1 MQSNYIYKVFFIS
14 VSLLLCL
21 LCLSQFKNCNTE
33 KLGLKKVDILADVRK
48 DTTTKKVVKVKRQK
62 VKDASGQVQEIVP
75 FEDFTEDKQGLKI
88 FANALKEMQKEKT
101 KVRIAFFGD
110 SFIEGDM
117 LTSDI
122 RDTLQYVYG
131 GSGVGFVPITSPVA
145 GFRGTV
151 LHEFKNFESYSI
163 VTKRGAGINL
173 GIAGTCDVPL
183 VDNSL
188 NYIIPYRNKVYSSF
202 SLAQLFY
209 QNKSNDSLEIQYN
222 INDSNHTVKLE
233 NGNTIQTVNIKS
245 KAARRL
251 KFTFP
256 ASSALQL
263 FGVSFENNSG
273 IYLDNFGMRGNS
285 GVGLDY
291 IKENTY
297 KEFQHLRQYKLIVLQ
312 YGLNA
317 MSETDTNTLWYA
329 RSMNN
334 VIKRIKQ
341 NFPNASILLLSVSD
355 RSTKINGMYVTIP
368 SIYNFVNTQRN
379 LAIQNKIMFW
389 NMFEAMGGEST
400 MAKWAQAK
408 KPLAN
413 KDFTH
418 LTFRGGKQLAT
429 LFYRSLSNE
438 LNHYAKKKK

>member
-1 MQSNYIYKVFFIS
+1 M
-14 VSLLLCL
+14 

-48 DTTTKKVVKVKRQK
+48 DTTTKKVVKVKKQK
-62 VKDASGQVQEIVP
+62 VKDASGQIQEIVP

-88 FANALKEMQKEKT
+88 FAEALKDMQKDKT
-101 KVRIAFFGD
+101 KIRIAFFGD

-122 RDTLQYVYG
+122 RDTLQYIFG

-145 GFRGTV
+145 GFRSTI

-163 VTKRGAGINL
+163 VTKRALGISL
-173 GIAGTCDVPL
+173 GIAGTCDIPL
-183 VDNSL
+183 ADNTL
-188 NYIIPYRNKVYSSF
+188 NYVIPYRNKVYSSF
-202 SLAQLFY
+202 STAQLFY
-209 QNKSNDSLEIQYN
+209 QNKSNDTLQIHYN
-222 INDSNHTVKLE
+222 INDSNHAVKLE
-233 NGNTIQTVNIKS
+233 RDNGLHVINIKS

-256 ASSALQL
+256 VSPALQL
-263 FGVSFENNSG
+263 FGVSFENNTG

-285 GVGLDY
+285 GVGLGY
-291 IKENTY
+291 IAENTY

-317 MSETDTNTLWYA
+317 MSEKDTNTLWYA
-329 RSMNN
+329 KSMNN

-341 NFPNASILLLSVSD
+341 SFPDASILLLSVSD
-355 RSTKINGMYVTIP
+355 RSTKVNGKYVTIP
-368 SIYNFVNTQRN
+368 SIYNFVNTQRS
-379 LAIQNKIMFW
+379 LAMQNKIMFW

-429 LFYRSLSNE
+429 LFYKSLSNE

>member
-1 MQSNYIYKVFFIS
+1 M
-14 VSLLLCL
+14 LLCL

-33 KLGLKKVDILADVRK
+33 KLGLKKIDILADVRK
-48 DTTTKKVVKVKRQK
+48 DTTTKKVVKVKKQK

-88 FANALKEMQKEKT
+88 FADALKEMQKDKT

-122 RDTLQYVYG
+122 RDTLQYIFG
-131 GSGVGFVPITSPVA
+131 GSGVGFVPVTSPVA
-145 GFRGTV
+145 GFRSTV

-163 VTKRGAGINL
+163 VSKRAAGINL

-183 VDNSL
+183 ADNSL

-202 SLAQLFY
+202 STAQLFY
-209 QNKSNDSLEIQYN
+209 LNKGNDSLQIQYN
-222 INDSNHTVKLE
+222 INDSNHTAKLE
-233 NGNTIQTVNIKS
+233 NDHAIHAINIKS

-251 KFTFP
+251 KLSFP
-256 ASSALQL
+256 ASPALQL
-263 FGVSFENNSG
+263 FGVSFENNTG
-273 IYLDNFGMRGNS
+273 VYLDNFGMRGNS
-285 GVGLDY
+285 GVGLGY
-291 IKENTY
+291 VTENTY

-317 MSETDTNTLWYA
+317 MSEKDTNTLWYA

-341 NFPNASILLLSVSD
+341 SFPDASILLVSVSD
-355 RSTKINGMYVTIP
+355 RSTKINGKYVTIP

-379 LAIQNKIMFW
+379 LAMQNKIMFW
-389 NMFEAMGGEST
+389 NMFEAMGGEGT
-400 MAKWAQAK
+400 MAKWAQEK

-429 LFYRSLSNE
+429 LFYKSLSNE
-438 LNHYAKKKK
+438 LNHYAKRKTK